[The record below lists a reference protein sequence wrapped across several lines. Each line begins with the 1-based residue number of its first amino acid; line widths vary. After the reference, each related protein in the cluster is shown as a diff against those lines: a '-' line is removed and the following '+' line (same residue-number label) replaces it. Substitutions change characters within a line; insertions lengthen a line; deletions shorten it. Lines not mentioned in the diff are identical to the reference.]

1 MKREHAKSLL
11 RKTKEDYN
19 LIAKEFSRT
28 RNYPWGELRFLFDA
42 YLGKSERVLDLGC
55 GNGRYI
61 PFFGEKKSDYF
72 GIDNSTELIQIAR
85 KKYPKAQFFI
95 EDALNLS
102 FPNNYFDKVY
112 SIALLHQIPS
122 KEFRIQLL
130 EEAKRVLKLKGL
142 LILTVWKFH
151 RRQELILLLKYTL
164 LKMFGKSKMDWG
176 DIFVSWGRETERY
189 YHFFSKRELESLI
202 KKTGLEVIDSGIVKN
217 RNGNRRNI
225 YVVAKKP

>member
-28 RNYPWGELRFLFDA
+28 RNYPWQELRFLFDA
-42 YLGKSERVLDLGC
+42 YLGKSERILDLGC

-61 PFFGEKKSDYF
+61 PFFEKQKSDYF

-85 KKYPKAQFFI
+85 KKYPKAQFFT
-95 EDALNLS
+95 EDALSLS
-102 FPNNYFDKVY
+102 FPNNYFDKIY

-122 KEFRIQLL
+122 EEFRLQLL
-130 EEAKRVLKLKGL
+130 KEAKRVLRLKGL

-164 LKMFGKSKMDWG
+164 LKIFGKSKMDWR

-189 YHFFSKRELESLI
+189 YHFFSKRELENLI
-202 KKTGLEVIDSGIVKN
+202 KKAGLEVIDSGIVKN